1 MSKEVSSITT
11 GGEKQVHLLVVD
23 DDEAFVSMLCEYL
36 GKIGY
41 SYETASNGLEALEKV
56 EEFPFP
62 LVLTDMQMPELN
74 GLQLIKR
81 LKKLYPET
89 DIVVMTGFGQSYGL
103 AEAINAGAID
113 YITKP
118 FLLKELEAKLKRVF
132 RERQLQFAFKDAMS
146 THKKEEEELRCSL
159 QQLETRLKE
168 QRFQLNETNTALRV
182 MLRQRE
188 HDQRELMNDL
198 SARIQKDIIP
208 HIKKLKNTPLS
219 EKQKNLI
226 DLVSMNLEILFS
238 PERKK
243 SPLWNEPLTPTE
255 NRISNL
261 IKQRKSSKEIAELL
275 NISTGTVRSHR
286 ENIRKKLRIT
296 NKKKNLYKTLLSL
309 P

>member
-1 MSKEVSSITT
+1 MSKAVSSSPA
-11 GGEKQVHLLVVD
+11 GKKQHHLLVVD

-36 GKIGY
+36 DEIGY
-41 SYETASNGLEALEKV
+41 SYETAANGLEALEKV
-56 EEFPFP
+56 AKFPFP

-81 LKKLYPET
+81 LRKHSPAT
-89 DIVVMTGFGQSYGL
+89 DIIVMTGFGQSFGL
-103 AEAINAGAID
+103 SEAINAGAID

-118 FLLKELEAKLKRVF
+118 FLLKEFEAKLKRVF
-132 RERQLQFAFKDAMS
+132 RERQLQDAFKDAMN
-146 THKKEEEELRCSL
+146 TRKKEKEELRSSL

-168 QRFQLNETNTALRV
+168 QRFELNETNTALRV

-188 HDQRELMNDL
+188 HDQRELMSDL
-198 SARIQKDIIP
+198 SARIQRDIFP
-208 HIKKLKNTPLS
+208 HIQKLKNTPLS

-226 DLVSMNLEILFS
+226 DLISMHLKILFS
-238 PERKK
+238 SERQE
-243 SPLWNEPLTPTE
+243 SPLRHEPLTPTE

-261 IKQRKSSKEIAELL
+261 IKQQKSSKEIAELL